1 MIPNLAPTFAYN
13 PVSMSWR
20 FGLALIC
27 VLLSNSSAQNS
38 QGKPIDNSAIWEP
51 PSVIDFPQG
60 VKSSVPREVIK
71 GLHVAGES
79 IILDET
85 ILTAVQSHVGGT
97 IGHRGDAGDSLE
109 WLCLRGTGVQGPGC
123 CG

>member
-20 FGLALIC
+20 FGLFGLALIC

-60 VKSSVPREVIK
+60 VKSSVPEK
-71 GLHVAGES
+71 
-79 IILDET
+79 
-85 ILTAVQSHVGGT
+85 
-97 IGHRGDAGDSLE
+97 
-109 WLCLRGTGVQGPGC
+109 
-123 CG
+123 